1 MKPNN
6 IIHSITTDPEILTYE
21 FLCKFFLFKISGKD
35 WNAAGVRGCS
45 NKTMPVKGSVYPGEV
60 PAALKVVKEVI
71 SKITKPVHLLDITTL
86 SQLRKDPHPASYN
99 GLGGMDCNHWCI
111 AGLPDTWNLL
121 LYTLLTI

>member
-1 MKPNN
+1 M
-6 IIHSITTDPEILTYE
+6 SIFAI
-21 FLCKFFLFKISGKD
+21 FFLLKISGKD

-45 NKTMPVKGSVYPGEV
+45 NETMPVKGSVYPGEA

-121 LYTLLTI
+121 FIHSSHHLITSIMFVYV